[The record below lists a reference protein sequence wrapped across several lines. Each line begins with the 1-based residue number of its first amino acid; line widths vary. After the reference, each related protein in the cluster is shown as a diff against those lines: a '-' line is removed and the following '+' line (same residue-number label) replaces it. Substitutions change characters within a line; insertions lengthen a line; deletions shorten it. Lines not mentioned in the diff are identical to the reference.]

1 LDNAPQWLNKHLLL
15 PMAKNKRKDPEMTP
29 RLEALINWVI
39 DLRRVGLEACHYAEE
54 FVLR

>member
-1 LDNAPQWLNKHLLL
+1 
-15 PMAKNKRKDPEMTP
+15 MAKNKRKDPEMTP